1 MKAKN
6 LLMYSCAQKMSDI
19 KKPNRD
25 EFAFGGLKCFGF
37 EYM

>member
-1 MKAKN
+1 MH
-6 LLMYSCAQKMSDI
+6 SCAQEMSDI
-19 KKPNRD
+19 KKYSKD